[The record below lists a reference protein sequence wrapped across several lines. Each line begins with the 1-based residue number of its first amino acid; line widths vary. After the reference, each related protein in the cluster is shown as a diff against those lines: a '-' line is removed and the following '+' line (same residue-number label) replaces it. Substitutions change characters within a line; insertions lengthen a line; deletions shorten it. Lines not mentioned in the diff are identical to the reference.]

1 MRILFLKAFA
11 LADAGLYNRK
21 KGATI
26 GNKCYGYIRVSSKDQ
41 NEECQLIALH
51 EKGVENDLIYIDKRF
66 QSSAI
71 SPDLTALRCIGI
83 FCIGSLTNGS
93 IQFILKKERE
103 RLISRSYHKVIFLR
117 LIVFTEIFS
126 QSQVRVIVINNFD
139 TFC

>member
-1 MRILFLKAFA
+1 MRVLFFFKAFA
-11 LADAGLYNRK
+11 SADAGLYNRK

-93 IQFILKKERE
+93 IQFILKKKIER
-103 RLISRSYHKVIFLR
+103 RSAALTTKSF
-117 LIVFTEIFS
+117 
-126 QSQVRVIVINNFD
+126 
-139 TFC
+139 FCG

>member
-1 MRILFLKAFA
+1 MQVCTIEIR
-11 LADAGLYNRK
+11 GT
-21 KGATI
+21 TI
-26 GNKCYGYIRVSSKDQ
+26 GNKCYGYIRVSNKDQ
-41 NEECQLIALH
+41 NEECQLIGLH

-71 SPDLTALRCIGI
+71 SPDLTALRCIRI
-83 FCIGSLTNGS
+83 FCIGGLTNGS

-103 RLISRSYHKVIFLR
+103 RPISRSHHKVIFLR